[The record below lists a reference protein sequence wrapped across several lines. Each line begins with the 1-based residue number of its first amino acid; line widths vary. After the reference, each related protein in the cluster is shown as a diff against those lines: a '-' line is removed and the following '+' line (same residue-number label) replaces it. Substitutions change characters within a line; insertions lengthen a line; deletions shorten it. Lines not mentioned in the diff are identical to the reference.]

1 MPLQLERLKG
11 DVSMRA
17 QSSDAVTT
25 LQKEIRTKTNELANL
40 NTKIRSLKTETS
52 DLKLRLE
59 AIDKEKAAMLI
70 EINELKKWKQEA
82 EVKFILL
89 NAT

>member
-25 LQKEIRTKTNELANL
+25 LANL